1 PAVRRLTHESQG
13 RRAMSILVPN
23 GVNTP
28 EIMRTELT
36 DQQREAR
43 ARIYAMPLE
52 ALDPANASE
61 FENETMWW
69 KFERLRAEQPVH
81 FTSAEQSAYGAYWSV
96 TKWDDIIK

>member
-1 PAVRRLTHESQG
+1 
-13 RRAMSILVPN
+13 MSTLVPN

-43 ARIYAMPLE
+43 ERIYAMPLE

-69 KFERLRAEQPVH
+69 KFERLRAE
-81 FTSAEQSAYGAYWSV
+81 
-96 TKWDDIIK
+96 